1 MAERSTV
8 FYGELRNETPKC
20 WIVFDGVDTV
30 FIPKSQARV
39 SMIDNRNAK
48 IVIPEWLAKKKG
60 VI

>member
-1 MAERSTV
+1 V